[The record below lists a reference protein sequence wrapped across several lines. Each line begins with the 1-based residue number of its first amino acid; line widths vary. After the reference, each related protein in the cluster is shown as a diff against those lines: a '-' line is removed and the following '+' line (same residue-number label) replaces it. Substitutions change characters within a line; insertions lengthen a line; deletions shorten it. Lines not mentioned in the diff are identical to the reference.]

1 MPHAV
6 LSTLY
11 FMAFSHALLLTVIL
25 WRRAPS
31 GSPARLLAIAMAL
44 LAYKLLEG
52 GAVHSQLYRYM
63 PHLLDL
69 LPNMVMVLGPVLYAY
84 VRRMTGQR
92 AFTAGN
98 WVLHLLPAFAVWLLS
113 APDVFRSGDAKIAMW
128 AALQQDQAPGGISM
142 LLTIK
147 LVAMK
152 VHLASYLALAWRR
165 LDAFAPALDQLRADN
180 SRNVLQRL
188 RQLMI
193 AFILLEALWVG
204 LFLVQQ
210 TTGLITLGTV
220 GQAWLLFLSAI
231 VVLIALQGLQKPD
244 FLITE
249 EERALTGAPAPPAED
264 PAAPETEAG
273 ATIKYLHSALP
284 DTAAA
289 EVAALIEQRLEED
302 ALYLD
307 ESLSLT
313 KLAKAIGHKSHTVSQ
328 VINQHM
334 KSNFY
339 RLINSYRIQYALTLI
354 EDPKRHWSL
363 ERIAIESGFTN
374 RVTFNK
380 AFKEQ
385 LDCTPSQYRAERRA
399 TSGQA

>member
-31 GSPARLLAIAMAL
+31 GSPARLLAVAMAL

-52 GAVHSQLYRYM
+52 GAVHSRLYRYI

-98 WVLHLLPAFAVWLLS
+98 WVLHLLPAVAVWLLS
-113 APDVFRSGDAKIAMW
+113 APDVFRGGDAKIAMW
-128 AALQQDQAPGGISM
+128 AVLQEGSAPTDTSM

-152 VHLASYLALAWRR
+152 VHLASYLVLAWRR

-210 TTGLITLGTV
+210 TTGLITLGMV

-231 VVLIALQGLQKPD
+231 IVLIALQGLQKPD

-249 EERALTGAPAPPAED
+249 EERTLAGTPTPPAPEASGT
-264 PAAPETEAG
+264 ETG

-289 EVAALIEQRLEED
+289 EIAALIEKRLEED

-307 ESLSLT
+307 EELSLT
-313 KLAKAIGHKSHTVSQ
+313 KLAKAIGHKSHAVSQ

-339 RLINSYRIQYALTLI
+339 RLVNSYRVQYALTLI

-385 LDCTPSQYRAERRA
+385 LDCTPSQYRAERRR
-399 TSGQA
+399 SPGQA

>member
-1 MPHAV
+1 MPLAV

-11 FMAFSHALLLTVIL
+11 FMAFSHAVLLTAIL

-31 GSPARLLAIAMAL
+31 GAPARLLAVAMAL

-52 GAVHSQLYRYM
+52 GAVHSQLYRHI

-69 LPNMVMVLGPVLYAY
+69 LPNVVMVLGPVLYAY

-92 AFTAGN
+92 AFTVGN
-98 WVLHLLPAFAVWLLS
+98 WVLHLLPALAVWLLS
-113 APDVFRSGDAKIAMW
+113 APDVFRGADAKIAMW
-128 AALQQDQAPGGISM
+128 TALQDGSAPTDTSM

-220 GQAWLLFLSAI
+220 GQAWLLFLS
-231 VVLIALQGLQKPD
+231 VVIFAMALQGLQKPD

-249 EERALTGAPAPPAED
+249 EERALAGTPAAPAED
-264 PAAPETEAG
+264 PAIAGTEPG

-289 EVAALIEQRLEED
+289 EVAALIERRLEED

-339 RLINSYRIQYALTLI
+339 RLINSYRVQHALTLI
-354 EDPKRHWSL
+354 EDPKRHWPL

-385 LDCTPSQYRAERRA
+385 LDCTPSQYRAERRH
-399 TSGQA
+399 TS